1 MQRHKGRQ
9 FMASAE
15 EGDFYGDKCYSLDKT
30 PRANSEARLNKKVN
44 FIFILIQKHCSV
56 NSSSFSSFFVSSHLP
71 GDTLEKRTDHFGHIF
86 DTSRAHNSWYLHK

>member
-30 PRANSEARLNKKVN
+30 PRANSEARLNKK
-44 FIFILIQKHCSV
+44 
-56 NSSSFSSFFVSSHLP
+56 
-71 GDTLEKRTDHFGHIF
+71 
-86 DTSRAHNSWYLHK
+86 